1 MSLTRTYSGDAP
13 VRLNKWLAQEGI
25 CSRREAEA
33 LIAKGQIAIDGV
45 QVTEPGRKIAP
56 GETLTLE
63 AGGQAALDSKLTVI
77 LHKPEGYVSGTP
89 EGDQV
94 PAIRL
99 VTRETLSGR
108 SPVIPGPRTQLAP
121 LGRLDQD
128 SRGLLLLSDDG
139 VLARAV
145 IGPESR
151 LEKEYRVRVTGRVT
165 PAQLERLR
173 HGLML
178 DEKPLKRAVVEEMSP
193 GLLKFVLT
201 EGRNRQIRRMC
212 QLVDLKVLD
221 LIRVRI
227 GPVSLGSLE
236 EGLWRPLGA
245 RERARLIRAAR
256 GEPEDKPPGHA
267 SRREPQTRSGG
278 PDTGTAPSRRQ
289 GRKAGPAPRDGNRGG
304 PRPPSGPAGRGRR
317 NPPAGGGS
325 RGDR

>member
-33 LIAKGQIAIDGV
+33 LIAQGQIAIDGAE
-45 QVTEPGRKIAP
+45 VTEPGRKIAP
-56 GETLTLE
+56 GETLTVRS
-63 AGGQAALDSKLTVI
+63 GGKAALDNKLTLV

-89 EGDQV
+89 EADQV

-145 IGPESR
+145 IGPQSQ

-173 HGLML
+173 HGLVL
-178 DEKPLKRAVVEEMSP
+178 DEKPLKRATVEEVSP

-221 LIRVRI
+221 LIRIRI
-227 GPVSLGSLE
+227 GPVSLGSLA
-236 EGLWRPLGA
+236 EGRWRPLGG
-245 RERARLIRAAR
+245 RERSLLIDAAR
-256 GEPEDKPPGHA
+256 GQASAHPPRRSSGSRPSKPPGETGA
-267 SRREPQTRSGG
+267 KSAGKGRSV
-278 PDTGTAPSRRQ
+278 
-289 GRKAGPAPRDGNRGG
+289 PRDGNRGG
-304 PRPPSGPAGRGRR
+304 PRPPSGPSGRARR
-317 NPPAGGGS
+317 NRPAGGGS